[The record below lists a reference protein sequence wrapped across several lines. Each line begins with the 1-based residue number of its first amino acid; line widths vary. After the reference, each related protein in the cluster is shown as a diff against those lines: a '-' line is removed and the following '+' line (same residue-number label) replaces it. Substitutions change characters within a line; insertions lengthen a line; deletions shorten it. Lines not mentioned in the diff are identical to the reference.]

1 MRFWSMADGQNQVE
15 HGQDTI
21 RHLENEIHFQRRAGP
36 RGVEYNQR
44 FLMSTLTQI
53 SPPKSRR
60 SPVLR
65 ILLWLMLALI
75 VIVAG
80 LVGYAYNVAHAALP
94 QLEGRLQIR
103 GLSAPVTVTR
113 DGHGVP
119 TIEAASLDDLF
130 FTQGYVTAQDRLWQM
145 DVMRR
150 YGGGELSEILGDG
163 LLRLDREQRILG
175 LREAARKALELA
187 SPRDRAFYEA
197 YARGVNA
204 YIETHGDRL
213 PIEFRILHY
222 APKQWQPEDSA
233 VIANSMVK
241 DLNYHYFYDALS
253 REKILAKLGPELTAD
268 LYVNRSWHDR
278 PPTVMR
284 EDLTEPDNT
293 GNSDD
298 EDDDDSPD
306 NSVTRKF
313 PARAPKSLPVQA
325 SGAKA
330 PPEESGLIAALKA
343 LRHPKADFSKI
354 PEALSAHALP
364 TGALPIQA
372 LSIEPWLTGSSTI
385 ESSAIEEVPV
395 NGSNDWV
402 VSGAHTVTGKPLLS
416 NDMHLGHQMPNLW
429 YEAHLHSGPLDVAGV
444 TLPGMPYVIVGHN
457 QRIAW
462 GFTNV
467 GPTVTDVFIENFNQ
481 EGAYQTPSGWVQP
494 EHRAEVIHVKGK
506 PDVHVDVMIT
516 RHGPVITELVP
527 GETRPLALR
536 WTLYDGLH
544 IPFFDVNTA
553 QNWDEFQRAFSQLDA
568 PGQNVVYA
576 DVDGNIGYHTTG
588 KVPIRAAG
596 DGSLPVSGADNAHE
610 WISYIPFEKLPS
622 IYNPPSGIIATANGR
637 IAPDGYPNSISMEWE
652 APWRTA
658 RIYHVLES
666 GRQFS
671 VADMLALQTDIQS
684 EAVLFAAERLVYAV
698 DHAAKPSARAKQA
711 ADLMRS
717 WDGRMLAASAAP
729 TIAENSIGELRRL
742 LLEAKLGRAPSESR
756 KEADSELYKETEKN
770 VVDWKTYSWLQR
782 SVWMENILL
791 HRPKRWLPDQY
802 PNYDELLTAA
812 VEAAVN
818 HPQAPKDLASWR
830 WGAFNAVD
838 IQHPILGKIPVIKHW
853 SGPGVQE
860 QSGSGYT
867 VKAVTPYHGPSERFT
882 ANMANLDESTLNTV
896 TGQGG
901 NFLSPYY
908 MDQWK
913 AWYGGTTFSLP
924 FTTKAV
930 EAAKTHRVV
939 LEPGK

>member
-1 MRFWSMADGQNQVE
+1 
-15 HGQDTI
+15 
-21 RHLENEIHFQRRAGP
+21 
-36 RGVEYNQR
+36 
-44 FLMSTLTQI
+44 MSTLAEI

-60 SPVLR
+60 SSISH
-65 ILLWLMLALI
+65 ILLWLFLAVL

-80 LVGYAYNVAHAALP
+80 LVAYAYYVAHAALP
-94 QLEGRLQIR
+94 QLDGRLQIS

-130 FTQGYVTAQDRLWQM
+130 FAQGYVTAQDRLWQM

-150 YGGGELSEILGDG
+150 YGSGELSEIFGEDTLKV
-163 LLRLDREQRILG
+163 DREQRILG
-175 LREAARKALELA
+175 LRVAAKKALEMA
-187 SPRDRAFYEA
+187 SPRDRSFLEA
-197 YARGVNA
+197 YARGVNG
-204 YIETHGDRL
+204 YMGTHGDRL
-213 PIEFRILHY
+213 PIEFRILRY
-222 APKQWQPEDSA
+222 APKPWSMEDSV
-233 VIANSMVK
+233 VIAYVLVK
-241 DLNYHYFYDALS
+241 DLNYHYFFDALS

-293 GNSDD
+293 GGSDD
-298 EDDDDSPD
+298 QDDEDSPD
-306 NSVTRKF
+306 NSVTQRF
-313 PARAPKSLPVQA
+313 PSSAPKGLPVAA

-330 PPEESGLIAALKA
+330 LPEEQRLIAALKA
-343 LRHPKADFSKI
+343 LRYPKTSNSK
-354 PEALSAHALP
+354 PSRSKPSNSNPNQPRPSLSAHLEAWSVH
-364 TGALPIQA
+364 GLPIDG
-372 LSIEPWLTGSSTI
+372 LPIEVSPSEGL
-385 ESSAIEEVPV
+385 AVD
-395 NGSNDWV
+395 GSNDWV

-429 YEAHLHSGPLDVAGV
+429 YEAHLRSGTFDVVGV
-444 TLPGMPYVIVGHN
+444 TLPGMLCVIVGHN

-467 GPTVTDVFIENFNQ
+467 GPTVTDVFIENFNGQ
-481 EGAYQTPSGWVQP
+481 GAYQTPGGWVQP

-506 PDVHVDVMIT
+506 PDVNVDVKIT
-516 RHGPVITELVP
+516 RHGPVITELVA

-544 IPFFDVNTA
+544 IPLFEVNAA
-553 QNWDEFQRAFSQLDA
+553 QNWDEFQRAFSHLDA

-596 DGSLPVSGADNAHE
+596 DGSLPVSGADNTHE
-610 WISYIPFEKLPS
+610 WTSYIPFDKLPS

-637 IAPDGYPNSISMEWE
+637 ITPDSYPNSISMEWE

-671 VADMLALQTDIQS
+671 AADMLALQTDIQS
-684 EAVLFAAERLVYAV
+684 EATLFAAERFVYAV

-717 WDGRMLAASAAP
+717 WDGRMLATSAAP
-729 TIAENSIGELRRL
+729 TIADNAIGELRRL
-742 LLEAKLGRAPSESR
+742 LLEPKLGVAPPESR
-756 KEADSELYKETEKN
+756 KDADSELYKETQKN
-770 VVDWKTYSWLQR
+770 VIDWKTYSWLQR

-830 WGAFNAVD
+830 WGAFNAVE
-838 IQHPILGKIPVIKHW
+838 IQHPILGKIPVIRRW
-853 SGPGVQE
+853 SGPGVRE
-860 QSGSGYT
+860 QSGSGYA
-867 VKAVTPYHGPSERFT
+867 VKAVTRYHGPSERFT
-882 ANMANLDESTLNTV
+882 ANLADLDQSTLNLV

-901 NFLSPYY
+901 NFLGPYY

-913 AWYGGTTFSLP
+913 AWYEGTTFALP
-924 FTTKAV
+924 FSAKAV
-930 EAAKTHRVV
+930 DAAKAHRLV
-939 LEPGK
+939 LEPIK